1 MRKKLAISGLNN
13 RSESR
18 VTKFV
23 LVTSLFYLIGNV
35 PSSVSPI
42 LYIFGADRLLYENY
56 LIFGNLV
63 LFISH
68 GSFFFIYYFS
78 NNTFKEAVLK
88 IIHLNK
94 L

>member
-42 LYIFGADRLLYENY
+42 LYIFEVDRLLYENY
-56 LIFGNLV
+56 LIFGSIL
-63 LFISH
+63 LLL
-68 GSFFFIYYFS
+68 YY
-78 NNTFKEAVLK
+78 
-88 IIHLNK
+88 I
-94 L
+94 